1 MQRVCRADEGM
12 RRAGGA
18 MKVQWLSLVLLLCLL
33 LTGCAPAPSDRYLVS
48 DAEGAEEYVNTLGTY
63 LSGYDIREPRDA
75 VFAEVENGNAV
86 VCYDVQAI
94 PALNQGVGR
103 YWYPQVLGTVVIAV
117 DRTRTDI
124 DITGWNSLR
133 ESQIPVGI
141 GSESIIRNMLAIA
154 ALSYGL
160 NPEEPAKQDA
170 LAFLE
175 HLNQNGKFELNDS
188 DAPILLCMDYEAVA
202 WNREGGQYE
211 IIVPAE
217 GTLSYRMG
225 LLSDVP
231 LTPDAGLDEALLSAG
246 LPLVS
251 GERPWGFPSDYRS
264 AHVLEGSDYDW
275 FLEITGDSSRDL
287 RRQVFHT
294 RLYTSADLREHI
306 LSALLAVAVILLWK
320 GSVSHRMVRHDV
332 RRVVD
337 VMSWLMVG
345 WLLLRLF
352 KYQLIQEAA
361 LSRMCW
367 YGYYIFQLALPVTLL
382 YLVRLTGRAEGERK
396 PVHFLWPPFVCY
408 GLSVLLV
415 MTNDFHQL
423 VFVFDPDGNWASDY
437 GYGAGFWF
445 IAAASLLMVVVAV
458 GKLFYQGRRSTYWGG
473 KVFPLLFCA
482 GLFAYVIAY
491 IYRVPLA
498 WESDPTV
505 IICVIAALFF
515 ETVLHAGLIPVNVQ
529 YQRLFSSAP
538 IGLTLLDENGRT
550 ILSSLDARP
559 ISSSLWKRLLMD
571 MDHPLL
577 RDSQT
582 QLHAVFIP
590 GGMAVWQEDLSQLN
604 RLRQEIQD
612 VQTRLEAANAL
623 LQEEGEIKK
632 RLYTSATNRALFE
645 HLDRDL
651 ERRVTSLAHLLETL
665 AETEHSRDLTAYIA
679 LCLCH
684 IKRRCNLFFLARQDV
699 SLLADEMSV
708 YLDELAELASYA
720 GMQILIRSGQSEGM
734 KIRNAAV
741 CYDFAFEIIAWAW
754 STNTSPVMGCLE
766 SEGAHLVFRF
776 LLSSDTEKWHFSEE
790 LMAAVSSLGGRI
802 ACKDLEDAAGIVLTL
817 PLGGEECG

>member
-1 MQRVCRADEGM
+1 M

-18 MKVQWLSLVLLLCLL
+18 MKVQCLSLVLLLCLL
-33 LTGCAPAPSDRYLVS
+33 LTGCASASSGRYLIS
-48 DAEGAEEYVNTLGTY
+48 DAEGSEEYARTVSTY
-63 LSGYDIREPRDA
+63 LSGYDIRESKDA
-75 VFAEVENGNAV
+75 IFAEVENGNAV
-86 VCYDVQAI
+86 VCFDVQAI

-133 ESQIPVGI
+133 ESLIPVGM
-141 GSESIIRNMLAIA
+141 GSDSIIRNMLVIGAM
-154 ALSYGL
+154 SYGL
-160 NPEEPAKQDA
+160 NPKEPAKQDA
-170 LAFLE
+170 LVLLE
-175 HLNQNGKFELNDS
+175 HLSQKGKFELNDS

-202 WNREGGQYE
+202 WNRKGGQYE
-211 IIVPAE
+211 IIVPVE

-225 LLSDVP
+225 LLSNVL
-231 LTPDAGLDEALLSAG
+231 LTPDAGLDEALLSVG

-264 AHVLEGSDYDW
+264 ARMLEENDYGW
-275 FLEITGDSSRDL
+275 FFEITGDSSRDL

-294 RLYTSADLREHI
+294 RLFTTADLREHI
-306 LSALLAVAVILLWK
+306 LSALLAAAVILLWK
-320 GSVSHRMVRHDV
+320 GTVSHRMVRHDV
-332 RRVVD
+332 RRVVSM
-337 VMSWLMVG
+337 MSWLMVG

-352 KYQLIQEAA
+352 KYQLIQETV

-382 YLVRLTGRAEGERK
+382 YLVKLTGRAEGGRK
-396 PVHFLWPPFVCY
+396 LVCPLWPPFVCY
-408 GLSVLLV
+408 VLSVLLV
-415 MTNDFHQL
+415 MTNDLHQL
-423 VFVFDPDGNWASDY
+423 VFVFEPDGNWSSDY
-437 GYGAGFWF
+437 SYGVGFWL
-445 IAAASLLMVVVAV
+445 IAVASLLMVVVAV
-458 GKLFYQGRRSTYWGG
+458 GKLFYQGRRSIYWRG

-505 IICVIAALFF
+505 IICVISVLFF
-515 ETVLHAGLIPVNVQ
+515 ETVLYAGLIPVNIQ

-538 IGLTLLDENGRT
+538 ISLTLLDKHGQT
-550 ILSSLDARP
+550 ILSSLGARP
-559 ISSSLWKRLLMD
+559 ISSSIWKRLLMD
-571 MDHPLL
+571 MEHPLL
-577 RDSQT
+577 RDSNT
-582 QLHAVFIP
+582 QLHAVLIS

-604 RLRQEIQD
+604 RLRQEIQI
-612 VQTRLEAANAL
+612 VQTRLEAANDL

-632 RLYTSATNRALFE
+632 RLFTSETNRALFE
-645 HLDRDL
+645 YLDRDL
-651 ERRVTSLAHLLETL
+651 ERRVTALAHLIETL
-665 AETEHSRDLTAYIA
+665 SETEPSRDLTAYIT